1 MAVHTLNS
9 SEVSNAQVQELSK
22 VYELFQNK
30 TDFWSWTMK
39 MPSDQ
44 VNASGIKVPIELS
57 PNPSLSYGT
66 GNNDAFA
73 TAQASNFDNFNVTY
87 AFLNAGTIETYAG
100 FLNRNANTS
109 EDMVRYQEA
118 SSARQF
124 ANFLNCYASRGDGTA
139 ALATISANY
148 SGGTPTIATCNG
160 TTDSIGTTQLVTGGY
175 YTFWDATGTTQRT
188 GTVGAGEIQLSS
200 KTGTACTFASNI
212 PSDVVATD
220 IIVPQLGG
228 STDASTALNG
238 LPIIDDSAGT
248 YYGKDRASFPGL
260 ASYEKTSAG
269 TLTAGMLSETYWSIV
284 QRGGWMTGDGTTN
297 LDSALYM
304 VLNTGNMQN
313 YYSLSLS
320 SGAVVSSPNV
330 FRHTESERPQMD
342 LGMSSFNFTWFGA
355 PMKVGNDIR
364 GDEIYFLGKDSLR
377 RAILKDVGD
386 ISAGFPASDYLQNID
401 GSGNFLTARIKLRD
415 FWGNLYCPQPY
426 KIGKISGLT
435 LVAPSQKTVN
445 VAN

>member
-44 VNASGIKVPIELS
+44 VNASGIKVPIEIS

-139 ALATISANY
+139 ALATVSAY
-148 SGGTPTIATCNG
+148 TPSGTTC
-160 TTDSIGTTQLVTGGY
+160 TCDTATDSIGTTQLVTGGY
-175 YTFWDATGTTQRT
+175 YTFWDAAGTTQRT
-188 GTVGAGEIQLSS
+188 GTVGAGELQLVS
-200 KTGTACTFASNI
+200 KTGTTATFGSNI
-212 PSDVVATD
+212 PSDVVNTD

-228 STDASTALNG
+228 STDASTAING
-238 LPIIDDSAGT
+238 LPIIDDSTGT
-248 YYGKDRASFPGL
+248 YYGKARASYPGL

-313 YYSLSLS
+313 YYALSLS

-401 GSGNFLTARIKLRD
+401 GSGNFLTARIKLKD
-415 FWGNLYCPQPY
+415 FWGNIYCPQPF

-435 LVAPSQKTVN
+435 LVAPTQKATN